1 MAGLVV
7 VSWTEG
13 YRIKLENILRSD
25 VNKWILFN
33 KMLIDNVALF

>member
-13 YRIKLENILRSD
+13 YRIKLENIFRSN